1 MNLKNYYEAGRELMV
16 AKLPNGQFA
25 AVAWDPLH
33 GEMYLPVTPILPAG
47 TPAEAQASLDAYA
60 KQNRLSEYYL

>member
-25 AVAWDPLH
+25 AVAWDHLH

-47 TPAEAQASLDAYA
+47 TPAEAHPSLDAYA